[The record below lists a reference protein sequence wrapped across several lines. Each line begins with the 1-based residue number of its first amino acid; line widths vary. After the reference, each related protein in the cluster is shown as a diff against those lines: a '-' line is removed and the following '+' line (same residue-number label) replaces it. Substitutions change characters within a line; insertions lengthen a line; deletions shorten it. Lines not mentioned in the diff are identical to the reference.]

1 MPMAQTYWTL
11 KDVKKLGIFVSVSEV
26 YAQLWRCELRLG
38 SNFSGT
44 KGLIFN
50 AAMWGETRGRAYLI
64 RQRGMLIPKEILW
77 HSNLE

>member
-11 KDVKKLGIFVSVSEV
+11 KDVKKLGIVVSVSEV

-50 AAMWGETRGRAYLI
+50 AAMWGAYLI
-64 RQRGMLIPKEILW
+64 RQRGMLTPKEILW